1 MKRKIFTSLAAAGL
15 LACTITTASATQRPT
30 SPRWFCFYWQ
40 NPCYDFQLPELEQKP
55 ILPETPD
62 TENQAPIVPEIPDM
76 ENQTPVI
83 PESPDEEQTPST
95 PETPEQDNTGTM
107 SQLELEA
114 CELVNQMRQQN
125 GLAPLTI
132 DADLSVKARIKSED
146 MKVNN
151 YFSHTSPTY
160 GSPFT
165 MMQNLGISYRSAGEN
180 IAKGYTTAESVVN
193 AWMNSQGHRE
203 NILSSS
209 YTSMGIG
216 YVDGY
221 WTQWFIG

>member
-15 LACTITTASATQRPT
+15 LACTIVTASAAGRTQ
-30 SPRWFCFYWQ
+30 SPKCFRFYWK
-40 NPCYDFQLPELEQKP
+40 NPCYEFQLPDQTP
-55 ILPETPD
+55 VLPETPD
-62 TENQAPIVPEIPDM
+62 TED
-76 ENQTPVI
+76 QTPVV
-83 PESPDEEQTPST
+83 PETPDTEQTPST
-95 PETPEQDNTGTM
+95 PETPEQDSTGAM
-107 SQLELEA
+107 SQLEQEA
-114 CELVNQMRQQN
+114 CELVNQMRAQY
-125 GLAPLTI
+125 GLQPLII
-132 DADLSVKARIKSED
+132 DEDLSVKARIKSND

-165 MMQNLGISYRSAGEN
+165 MMQNLGISYRTAGEN
-180 IAKGYTTAESVVN
+180 IAMGYTTAEAVVN
-193 AWMNSQGHRE
+193 AWMNSEGHRA
-203 NILSSS
+203 NILSSN